1 VTEDDCAI
9 VLSAP
14 PQSVVRALLALLPDH
29 DESAMRALLT
39 PEHAVATL
47 SVLTASVDVN
57 VTVATTKLSPDGEE
71 AADVDEDHEF
81 EVLILAD
88 VPADSNAAAFGA
100 QEGDVVLAVNGVEF
114 LSLSGSGHAQQRS
127 VSEEFAA
134 LLQAMTPGD
143 PLVMDVQRA
152 ESGERVVLTL
162 PTCALDESGQLVA
175 APTVSALRRL
185 AGYVDMPHA
194 AAAAATAT
202 AAAAAGVDE
211 GAAANAVAA
220 EAEARARALALLSHV
235 ASSDPLVSDAG
246 VPLVDLDVLTANLLA
261 TARPVPPSDAA
272 RAMVIVDRLRP
283 DLGMNVAQLDAL
295 SLAPLAFN
303 AAVPAYGAVV
313 RVTST
318 LRDGSAAAATIVPGD
333 FICMISGRVIETT
346 ADYRA
351 ALRTLTPG
359 VVAELEVRRGSDG
372 RIDHV
377 HVEPGCTQPA
387 AYPLSRI
394 RELRAAARLP
404 VSSEPLMDA
413 ATARLTLR
421 GLKVRLGMNVSLQ
434 SNSAASGGACLIV
447 TKVYPQSNAATMGF
461 QPGYALLA
469 VVSTMGAEVPLRSDL
484 HLVAILN
491 SYAPGDTLVLRVIP
505 LNGASPRL
513 LSIELDA
520 ANASREFVRSTR
532 FIAGLLPD
540 ERA

>member
-1 VTEDDCAI
+1 
-9 VLSAP
+9 
-14 PQSVVRALLALLPDH
+14 
-29 DESAMRALLT
+29 
-39 PEHAVATL
+39 
-47 SVLTASVDVN
+47 
-57 VTVATTKLSPDGEE
+57 
-71 AADVDEDHEF
+71 
-81 EVLILAD
+81 
-88 VPADSNAAAFGA
+88 
-100 QEGDVVLAVNGVEF
+100 
-114 LSLSGSGHAQQRS
+114 
-127 VSEEFAA
+127 
-134 LLQAMTPGD
+134 
-143 PLVMDVQRA
+143 
-152 ESGERVVLTL
+152 
-162 PTCALDESGQLVA
+162 
-175 APTVSALRRL
+175 
-185 AGYVDMPHA
+185 
-194 AAAAATAT
+194 
-202 AAAAAGVDE
+202 
-211 GAAANAVAA
+211 
-220 EAEARARALALLSHV
+220 
-235 ASSDPLVSDAG
+235 
-246 VPLVDLDVLTANLLA
+246 
-261 TARPVPPSDAA
+261 
-272 RAMVIVDRLRP
+272 
-283 DLGMNVAQLDAL
+283 
-295 SLAPLAFN
+295 
-303 AAVPAYGAVV
+303 
-313 RVTST
+313 
-318 LRDGSAAAATIVPGD
+318 
-333 FICMISGRVIETT
+333 MISGRVIETT

-532 FIAGLLPD
+532 FIAGLLSD